1 MKLNTNSNSYT
12 ILYAC
17 GVVVVVAFLLATVS
31 QVLKPAIT
39 ANERIDTK
47 KQILS
52 SLHLKPAQAEVEDV
66 YASVVTSAIIVDTA
80 GTVVDTTGGFEV
92 KRKEI
97 SDTCLPVF
105 ICQTNDA
112 TKYVLPMVGKGLWG
126 GIWGY
131 MAVNADC
138 ETVYGIYFG
147 HESETAGLGA
157 LIATDDFSNQFVG
170 KRLTSADASHALSV
184 VKNGSKKDD
193 ETTQCDGISGATL
206 TGNGVSDMLQS
217 TVAKYKNYLLN
228 LKNNE
233 TK

>member
-66 YASVVTSAIIVDTA
+66 YASVVTSADNQRT
-80 GTVVDTTGGFEV
+80 FEV

-157 LIATDDFSNQFVG
+157 LIATDDFANQFVG